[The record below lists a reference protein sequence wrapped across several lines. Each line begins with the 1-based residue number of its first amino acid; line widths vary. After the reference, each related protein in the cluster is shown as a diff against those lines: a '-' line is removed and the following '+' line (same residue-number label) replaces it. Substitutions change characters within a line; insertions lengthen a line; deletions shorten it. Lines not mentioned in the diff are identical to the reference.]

1 MAKNQ
6 LVILGTGGH
15 AIACLDLIS
24 ADSDYEIIGFVSKEI
39 EDRFICNLPIVGCD
53 DDIPLLIECGKKF
66 VLGIGQIHDH
76 TLRKNIWQKVTNL
89 NGQFPGLISSSSTVS
104 RHATIG
110 QATQVM
116 NGAHVG
122 PGTSIGVAAIINTH
136 AIVEHG
142 SIVGD
147 FVHVS
152 TGAIIN
158 GNVTIGSGTF
168 VGSNAVIA
176 HNVTIGDC
184 CIISAGS
191 KIFSDVPNGTV
202 VR

>member
-1 MAKNQ
+1 MEKNE

-15 AIACLDLIS
+15 AIACLDLICC
-24 ADSDYEIIGFVSKEI
+24 DSSYEIIGFVSKEY
-39 EDRFICNLPIVGCD
+39 EDGLICNLPIIGCD
-53 DDIPLLIECGKKF
+53 DDIPTLIEDGKKF
-66 VLGIGQIHDH
+66 ILGIGQINDH
-76 TLRKNIWQKVTNL
+76 TPRRNIWQKVTNH
-89 NGQFPGLISSSSTVS
+89 NGQFPWLASSSSTVS
-104 RHATIG
+104 RYAIIG

-116 NGAHVG
+116 NGAHIG
-122 PGTSIGVAAIINTH
+122 PGASIGIAAIINTH

-142 SIVGD
+142 SVLGD

-158 GNVTIGSGTF
+158 GNVTIGARTF

-176 HNVTIGDC
+176 QDVTIGDD

-191 KIFSDVPNGTV
+191 KIFSDVPSGTV
-202 VR
+202 AR